1 MTSEIKRA
9 RSALDE
15 QARMTRELEIAASI
29 QTSLLPP
36 DPSHPDFEFRGQDD
50 AGGRGGRR
58 LYDVLRG
65 GRDDALWITIGD
77 VSSHGLSAGLVMLM
91 AQAAFATH
99 FHTDPNASPDKVL
112 RGVNSLLRENI
123 AARLKQNKYLTAQL
137 LAYRGDGR
145 FTCAGAHQ
153 WPVIL
158 RARTKRCEIVETPG
172 PWLGI
177 LPELDDVPLIEITLE
192 PGDVLCLYSDGL
204 TEAVNDDG
212 DLFDTSR
219 LSQALKSAIEDSDD
233 LDAAAARIFERVQAY
248 SGRHDDDWTLL
259 LVRRREDAES
269 RRSAA

>member
-1 MTSEIKRA
+1 
-9 RSALDE
+9 
-15 QARMTRELEIAASI
+15 
-29 QTSLLPP
+29 LLPP
-36 DPSHPDFEFRGQDD
+36 SPSHPDFEF
-50 AGGRGGRR
+50 AGKMTPADEVGGDF
-58 LYDVLRG
+58 YDVLQS

-91 AQAAFATH
+91 AQASFATH
-99 FHTDPNASPDKVL
+99 FHSDPGASPDKVL

-177 LPELDDVPLIEITLE
+177 LPELDDVPLIEIALE

-219 LSQALKSAIEDSDD
+219 LTEALESAIEDSDD